1 MRIYLFLFSCII
13 LWHSRLSSQNFYD
26 LNTIQKIE
34 LTFQQP
40 NWEYQLDTAKQGADS
55 YILAAQLKVNGQ
67 VFDSVGV
74 KYKGNSSYSPANKKN
89 PLHITLDEFKNQS
102 YNGIDDIKLGNN
114 YKDPSM
120 IREVLGYDILKNYMH
135 CSQSNFAKVYINGV
149 YYGVY
154 SNTESI
160 GKDFYASHYYSS
172 GNTAIKC
179 NPIINPS
186 TNTKCNLKYI
196 NSDSS
201 SYFNFYEMKSDY
213 GWKQLVALCDTVSN
227 YQSKVDA
234 NLDMDRVIWML
245 AFNNVLVNL
254 DSYSGAFCQNYYLYK
269 DHTNHYNPTIWD
281 LNMCFGGFPYLGSGT
296 GSLAQLSIANMNTL
310 PINIHATDAN
320 WPLINIVNS
329 NAQYKRMLV
338 AHMRTIT
345 NEFIAN
351 SNFQTRAQQVQA
363 IIDTSVVN
371 DTCNFF
377 SYAQFQNGLTQ
388 NVSVGSYSVPGIS
401 NLLNA
406 RLSYLQ
412 GTTDFSY
419 STPTITAISASTNS
433 PAINSTVSITANVVN
448 TNTVYLGYRTHEQN
462 KFTRVLMYDDG
473 MHADGA
479 SGDNV
484 YGASITVSSG
494 ETEYYIYAENA
505 NAGMFSPQRAEH
517 EFYLLQTNLA
527 QPAAG
532 EVVINEFLAVNNF
545 GETDENGKHEDW
557 IELYN
562 TTNSALNLSGM
573 YLSDDFANPTKYTF
587 PNNTII
593 QPNGFVTIWADEDNI
608 NGMTLHCNF
617 KLLDSGEEI
626 VLSKGASI
634 LDSVSF
640 GFQGADISV
649 ARCPDGSGTFASSS
663 NPTYNS
669 SNCAVGVNE
678 VNRENIYV
686 NVFPNPANEEVTITS
701 NVNATLPVQLS
712 NVMGDVVMKS
722 ELHQSLKINTL
733 ALSQGIYFVTISNKT
748 LKIIV
753 TH

>member
-13 LWHSRLSSQNFYD
+13 CMYGRLGSQNFYD

-34 LTFQQP
+34 LTFQQT

-89 PLHITLDEFKNQS
+89 PLHIAIDEFKDQS
-102 YNGIDDIKLGNN
+102 YNGINDIKLGNN

-135 CSQSNFAKVYINGV
+135 CSQSNFARIFINGV

-154 SNTESI
+154 SNTENV
-160 GKDFYASHYYSS
+160 GKKFYANHYYSS

-179 NPIINPS
+179 NPIVNPS

-213 GWKQLVALCDTVSN
+213 GWRQFVALCDTVTN
-227 YQSKVDA
+227 YQNRIDA
-234 NLDMDRVIWML
+234 NVDMDRVIWML
-245 AFNNVLVNL
+245 AFNNVMVNL

-269 DHTNHYNPTIWD
+269 DYTNHYNPTIWD
-281 LNMCFGGFPYLGSGT
+281 LNMCFGGFPYLGSGV
-296 GSLAQLSIANMNTL
+296 GSLAQLSIANMQQL
-310 PINIHATDAN
+310 PINIHATDLN

-329 NAQYKRMLV
+329 NAQFKRMLV
-338 AHMRTIT
+338 AHMRTII
-345 NEFIAN
+345 NDFIAN
-351 SNFQTRAQQVQA
+351 SSFQTRAQQLQS

-377 SYAQFQNGLTQ
+377 TYTQFQNGLTQ

-401 NLLNA
+401 SLLNA

-419 STPTITAISASTNS
+419 STPTITAVAASTNS
-433 PAINSTVSITANVVN
+433 PAINSTVSITANIVN

-473 MHADGA
+473 AHADGA
-479 SGDNV
+479 SGDNL
-484 YGASITVSSG
+484 YGASITVTSG

-505 NAGMFSPQRAEH
+505 SAGMFSPQRAEH
-517 EFYLLQTNLA
+517 EFYLLQTNLS
-527 QPAAG
+527 QPLIG
-532 EVVINEFLAVNNF
+532 DVVINEFLAANNF
-545 GETDENGKHEDW
+545 GAVDENGKHEDW

-573 YLSDDFANPTKYTF
+573 YLSDDYTNPTKYVF

-593 QPNGFVTIWADEDNI
+593 QPNSFLTIWADEDNI

-640 GFQGADISV
+640 GFQGADISI
-649 ARCPDGSGTFASSS
+649 ARCPDGTGGFTPSSTPS
-663 NPTYNS
+663 YNT
-669 SNCAVGVNE
+669 SNCFVGINE
-678 VNRENIYV
+678 INMQNISLTI
-686 NVFPNPANEEVTITS
+686 FPNPASDEITITS
-701 NVNATLPVQLS
+701 SADTALPVVLL
-712 NVMGDVVMKS
+712 NVMGDVILEG
-722 ELHQSLKINTL
+722 ELDKSLKINTS
-733 ALSQGIYFVTISNKT
+733 ALSQGIYLVKVSNKT
-748 LKIIV
+748 LKIII
-753 TH
+753 TP